1 MDNHGWLLLVEQVEF
16 VECTEEAHF
25 RHSTFLCC
33 AGGQGPRKGV
43 DECTWEMVI
52 KLQCRLAVGCTIAAL
67 SQKWRVLS
75 KLMNL
80 SQVLNTSRNCN
91 TRAESAL
98 RQVSEGFLKL
108 EHRENGAVDYR
119 MNLLGIRVSNGSA
132 QAIAKDRGDW
142 TTLGP
147 VHYLPIQVPSN
158 TVELKAASNDT
169 LLLTAYQ
176 YQAEHPDSDLRKVLA
191 QQVDDSRADK
201 PITAGSA
208 L

>member
-1 MDNHGWLLLVEQVEF
+1 MDFPH
-16 VECTEEAHF
+16 A
-25 RHSTFLCC
+25 
-33 AGGQGPRKGV
+33 
-43 DECTWEMVI
+43 
-52 KLQCRLAVGCTIAAL
+52 
-67 SQKWRVLS
+67 
-75 KLMNL
+75 
-80 SQVLNTSRNCN
+80 LNTRRNRN

-132 QAIAKDRGDW
+132 QLIAKDRGEW

-147 VHYLPIQVPSN
+147 VHYLPLQVPSN

-176 YQAEHPDSDLRKVLA
+176 YQAEHPDSDLRAVLA
-191 QQVDDSRADK
+191 QQVGDRRADK
-201 PITAGSA
+201 PMTCGPQ
-208 L
+208 